1 MASIPTEPR
10 PGAPRLL
17 PDLGALREG
26 SAAPRRQQGLLTTP
40 RPGSG
45 HGADGI
51 SPSAALPR
59 RSSRPG
65 PARPEHRRSQR
76 CPAPPQP
83 SGAREAPRR
92 TAPAPPAEPRAAS
105 RLPGPAASILSPGQ
119 GAETGDSPSRPH
131 PVPRLP
137 PARGK
142 GTYTRAPLRARVTPP
157 RRHGDGVAS
166 RPAGRPLP
174 RRGAGVVPALPDGGV
189 GGKAGPPRGGCG
201 LRRLAPGRGVV
212 FGCPCAAPL
221 LPVLCSGLLCSP

>member
-1 MASIPTEPR
+1 MLT
-10 PGAPRLL
+10 
-17 PDLGALREG
+17 G
-26 SAAPRRQQGLLTTP
+26 SHPAQHFRAA
-40 RPGSG
+40 
-45 HGADGI
+45 A
-51 SPSAALPR
+51 
-59 RSSRPG
+59 PG
-65 PARPEHRRSQR
+65 PAQAPALSALPGPAATLRSAGSASPDGPGSSCR
-76 CPAPPQP
+76 
-83 SGAREAPRR
+83 ARE
-92 TAPAPPAEPRAAS
+92 AS
-105 RLPGPAASILSPGQ
+105 RLPGPAAGILSPGQ